1 MLFLKKEKIKMKK
14 SSLDH
19 VLLDTICFSSDCE
32 NFRSCLVAKEH
43 RQELSKNKI
52 ISWVNFHAIY
62 KGKCELAR
70 RGQVLGRTEPD
81 QRLLE
86 KRHRTPGA
94 EAPTS
99 VGGGSAAKS

>member
-19 VLLDTICFSSDCE
+19 VLPDTICFSSDCE

-52 ISWVNFHAIY
+52 ISWVDFHAIY
-62 KGKCELAR
+62 NGKC
-70 RGQVLGRTEPD
+70 QFF
-81 QRLLE
+81 
-86 KRHRTPGA
+86 
-94 EAPTS
+94 
-99 VGGGSAAKS
+99 AKERD